1 MCFHESRIYSFPQQ
15 ALSIH
20 INSMT
25 TITTFWD
32 ICYDIVLYIEW
43 QSGFSCVKPS
53 YIFYHFLCN
62 SHDCKVIIPFTD
74 AFCLSLF
81 MMILNLGRYSVE
93 RIVLIPLSGH
103 KEKFVFYFFLT
114 CIKNKHKRAKVR
126 NKVKGTVN
134 SVKISCR
141 ANSWLSVKIFGRFAD
156 LASRWRLDLNP
167 RASRFDV
174 ARNTWKR

>member
-1 MCFHESRIYSFPQQ
+1 
-15 ALSIH
+15 
-20 INSMT
+20 MT

-81 MMILNLGRYSVE
+81 MMIFNLGRYSVE

-126 NKVKGTVN
+126 NKVKGQWAVLKLVAELTAG
-134 SVKISCR
+134 CR
-141 ANSWLSVKIFGRFAD
+141 LKYLVGLQIWLVGGDWTWTLWLAGLMSLAIPERDKRF
-156 LASRWRLDLNP
+156 RG
-167 RASRFDV
+167 
-174 ARNTWKR
+174 KRY